1 MKRYYATLGGI
12 RKEITPEQAAKIR
25 DLQKWIANK
34 RKSSNQQINKS
45 TNQQIA
51 K

>member
-45 TNQQIA
+45 TNQQIN

>member
-12 RKEITPEQAAKIR
+12 RKVITPEQAAKIR

-34 RKSSNQQINKS
+34 RKSGNQQINKS
-45 TNQQIA
+45 TNQQIP